1 MNNPRFTNCSPTKF
15 SCVQYNLIGAHRLFY
30 DQFTPIGI
38 IDWSPVIEQ
47 ILEKGRTAI
56 KQAKDDK
63 FTTLVSL
70 LIHGL

>member
-1 MNNPRFTNCSPTKF
+1 M
-15 SCVQYNLIGAHRLFY
+15 
-30 DQFTPIGI
+30 
-38 IDWSPVIEQ
+38 IEL

>member
-1 MNNPRFTNCSPTKF
+1 MFRGLYINVFT
-15 SCVQYNLIGAHRLFY
+15 LFY
-30 DQFTPIGI
+30 LQCNPIGI
-38 IDWSPVIEQ
+38 IDWSPVIEL

-70 LIHGL
+70 LIDGL

>member
-1 MNNPRFTNCSPTKF
+1 MNIYHYFN
-15 SCVQYNLIGAHRLFY
+15 YH
-30 DQFTPIGI
+30 QFNPIGI
-38 IDWSPVIEQ
+38 VDWSPVIEL